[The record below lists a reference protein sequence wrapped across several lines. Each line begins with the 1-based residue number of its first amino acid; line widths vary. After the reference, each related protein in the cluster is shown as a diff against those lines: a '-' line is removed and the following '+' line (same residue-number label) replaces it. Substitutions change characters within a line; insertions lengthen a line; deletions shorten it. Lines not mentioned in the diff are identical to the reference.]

1 MKTDYN
7 KHNISVRANPGKGIA
22 MILMILFVILI
33 SSAAYSQEEIPV
45 ENLTDNTAIIMPVQK
60 WETGIFQ
67 SFRLGLNEKNELRS
81 NALLFPILPNAGIK
95 HLIST
100 NKGVIISSLHR
111 VSIPS
116 VFLNIM
122 SFKGTGGLISPQYSF
137 PFIMTL
143 SNSLLVTKR
152 MASSYLTAEAGF
164 SIAIRGKK
172 PDYRSS
178 VDIPFIYQRM
188 AYYYEGTEIKA
199 GLSYKGKISGSFYFE
214 ERAKLIVITRKSDN
228 LFIENSGSVL
238 WSSKGSLRL
247 KGGYILSWGRYP
259 FGDHLQMW
267 PAFDII
273 FGSRHAT
280 ENK

>member
-1 MKTDYN
+1 MKAYFY
-7 KHNISVRANPGKGIA
+7 KHNKSVRANQGKGA
-22 MILMILFVILI
+22 GSILMILLVIVT
-33 SSAAYSQEEIPV
+33 SSVAYSQEDIPV
-45 ENLTDNTAIIMPVQK
+45 ENQTDNTALIMPARK

-81 NALLFPILPNAGIK
+81 NALLFPVLPNAGIK

-100 NKGVIISSLHR
+100 NKGVIISSLHSI
-111 VSIPS
+111 SIPS
-116 VFLNIM
+116 VFLNVM
-122 SFKGTGGLISPQYSF
+122 SFKGIGGLISPQYSF
-137 PFIMTL
+137 PFILTL

-152 MASSYLTAEAGF
+152 ISSSYLTAEAGF
-164 SIAIRGKK
+164 SFAIRGKK

-178 VDIPFIYQRM
+178 IDIPFIYQRM
-188 AYYYEGTEIKA
+188 AYYYEGTAIKA
-199 GLSYKGKISGSFYFE
+199 GLSYKGKITGSFNFE
-214 ERAKLIVITRKSDN
+214 ESAKLIVITRKSDN

-247 KGGYILSWGRYP
+247 KGGYLLSWGRYP

-267 PAFDII
+267 PAIDII
-273 FGSRHAT
+273 FGSRHVA